1 MKAVKQQVRDSAI
14 ERQQNEEA
22 YIMLSFS
29 SYEAK
34 EDFAICLVLVQ
45 MTSSLKEKMY

>member
-22 YIMLSFS
+22 YIMLSFFLM
-29 SYEAK
+29 K
-34 EDFAICLVLVQ
+34 LRKIFAICLVLVQ